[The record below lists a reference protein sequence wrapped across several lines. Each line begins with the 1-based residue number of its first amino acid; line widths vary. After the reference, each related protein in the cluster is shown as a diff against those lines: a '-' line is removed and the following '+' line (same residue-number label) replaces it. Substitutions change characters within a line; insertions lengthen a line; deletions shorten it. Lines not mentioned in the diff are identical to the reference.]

1 MKSLRAGVFA
11 LAMLVAGAPATAA
24 ESFLVG
30 LHAGVSSPAHDFG
43 DAIKAGFQGTLSGTW
58 MLGAGWGVGAD
69 VGYQRWGGNDALN
82 GFFQE
87 GDELS
92 GAFPP
97 SQAEVRLSAIQLR
110 AHGLYRYPTAGG
122 TMPWLKAGLGL
133 YVLSSDLA
141 NAQMVALDASKS
153 YFGFNV
159 GVGVDFPVSTR
170 YALGVEAGY
179 QRIELGDLDIANF
192 DEDNWYVLFFE
203 KAEPFTVG
211 VNVTWGGPP
220 TDTPRYAPLSACSR
234 PHERAAR

>member
-1 MKSLRAGVFA
+1 MKSVRAGVLA
-11 LAMLVAGAPATAA
+11 VAMLVAGAPVTTAG
-24 ESFLVG
+24 SLLVG
-30 LHAGVSSPAHDFG
+30 LHAGASGPTHDFG
-43 DAIKAGFQGTLSGTW
+43 DAVDTGFQGTVSGTW
-58 MLGAGWGVGAD
+58 MIGAGWGVGAD
-69 VGYQRWGGNDALN
+69 VGYQRWGGNDDLN
-82 GFFQE
+82 GVFRL

-92 GAFPP
+92 GAIPP
-97 SQAEVRLSAIQLR
+97 SQAEVRLSAVQLT

-159 GVGVDFPVSTR
+159 GVGVDFPVSAR

-179 QRIELGDLDIANF
+179 QRIELGKLDSDLSNF

-203 KAEPFTVG
+203 KAETFTFG
-211 VNVTWGGPP
+211 VNLTWGGG
-220 TDTPRYAPLSACSR
+220 SR
-234 PHERAAR
+234 